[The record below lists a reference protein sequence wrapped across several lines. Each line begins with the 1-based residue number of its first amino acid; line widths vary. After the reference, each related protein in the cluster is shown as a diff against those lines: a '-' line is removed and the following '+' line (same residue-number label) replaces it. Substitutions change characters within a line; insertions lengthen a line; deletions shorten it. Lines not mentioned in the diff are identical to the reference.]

1 MCCTNHYAA
10 VQLHR
15 TMALNGCSLLVKLHA
30 DLLSRH
36 ASPLEVYVLWRSTKG
51 VKVLRPTRFVIDA
64 TENSRGGVAAEVR
77 GSQTGL

>member
-15 TMALNGCSLLVKLHA
+15 TMALNGCTLLVKLHA

-36 ASPLEVYVLWRSTKG
+36 ASPLEVYVLWRSTKE
-51 VKVLRPTRFVIDA
+51 VKIRLY
-64 TENSRGGVAAEVR
+64 VR
-77 GSQTGL
+77 RDLSSMQRTTAKK